1 MNREE
6 CLKSLT
12 VLYVEDDDI
21 TRTMVAQILTRW
33 VGKLLLAADGQEGLY
48 LFTRYRPDVVV
59 TDIQMPVMD
68 GLQMS
73 RAIKEMDRD
82 TPVIVTTAF
91 NDQTY
96 FLQAIEIGIDRYLA
110 KPINAEHLMEAIA
123 RSGQIMLER
132 RELQQFHEKAEEELK
147 ITLHLM
153 RRMMLAKG
161 LKDPGLRYQVQ
172 PATRFSGD
180 LVGAARAPDGSLFTL
195 LADATGHGLPAAINL
210 LPLVRVFYKMVEK
223 GFALSSIVAEMNSV
237 LKDQIPP
244 DRFVATTLVHVDT
257 LNRTVEAWNGGNP
270 AVLFVDDD
278 GEIRHAFSSAHPPL
292 GILDDDAFDARTAI
306 FHWQEPGQLLLYSD
320 GLLEAENAAGEMFGQ
335 QRLAQTLGARKAPTL
350 FEGVLESIKTHL
362 GDKPAHDDISL
373 IAIDCRDIIAS
384 PPRSS

>member
-244 DRFVATTLVHVDT
+244 DRFVATSLVRVDT
-257 LNRTVEAWNGGNP
+257 LNHTVEAWNGGNP
-270 AVLFVDDD
+270 AMLFVSGA
-278 GEIRHAFSSAHPPL
+278 GETLHAFPSGHPPL
-292 GILDDDAFDARTAI
+292 GILESDAFDARTAVY
-306 FHWQEPGQLLLYSD
+306 HWQTPGHLLLYSD

-335 QRLAQTLGARKAPTL
+335 KRLTQALGARKAPTL
-350 FEGVLESIKTHL
+350 FESVLESVKAHL

-373 IAIDCRDIIAS
+373 IAIECRDTIAS